1 MMSLQTILA
10 VGSGG
15 FIGAIARAYL
25 NTIISSKLPHTLP
38 FATLSINLLGSFL
51 MGILIALFMQSNFF
65 SLHTKS
71 FLTTG
76 ILGGF
81 TTYSAFAME
90 SFLIF
95 SRGEIALALANI
107 ILNAFGSV
115 FFAGVGYMLT
125 RKIF

>member
-1 MMSLQTILA
+1 MSLQTLLA

-15 FIGAIARAYL
+15 FIGAITRAYL
-25 NTIISSKLPHTLP
+25 NAIVSNKLPHTLP
-38 FATLSINLLGSFL
+38 FGTLSINLLGSFL
-51 MGILIALFMQSNFF
+51 MGILVALFMQNNFF

-81 TTYSAFAME
+81 TTYSAFAIE

-95 SRGEIALALANI
+95 SRGEMALALANI
-107 ILNAFGSV
+107 VLNAFGSI
-115 FFAGVGYMLT
+115 FFAGIGYTLT